1 MIKEYEAKISDLLYT
16 IGQES
21 ECAYKNMRLL
31 CILLKVPYPPKPMEK
46 ANQQPINAGN

>member
-1 MIKEYEAKISDLLYT
+1 MTEQEISDLLYT

-21 ECAYKNMRLL
+21 STAYTKMLFL
-31 CILLKVPYPPKPMEK
+31 CILLNVPYPPKPMEK